1 MLKTEKKEDID
12 TKATHSKLTMISF
25 NLSGTMTQ
33 WVYASMG
40 FFVIFFY
47 ETVIGLNILYAMTAF
62 VLYSI
67 YNAINDPLMGYLM
80 GKLSA
85 PFEKTRHWKRFP
97 WIIISLLPW
106 LFSFLLIYA
115 VPLDWNPQVDAS
127 YNLPVFF
134 WMLISLCIYDTC
146 ISLFEVNTYSLFP
159 DKFPDIDERR
169 TSQSIG
175 TVLGL
180 LGTTLAAIIPPMFI
194 TKGVQASYR
203 TSSLVVFI
211 GGIIFFLL
219 SIPGLWEDK
228 QTIEQYKKRADTLD
242 REKPESF
249 LKAAKTVFK
258 FRSAIAR
265 FILTFGWQVA
275 VVQLQYSGTYV
286 VSFILDAEADT
297 LTLLLLPMILG
308 AIIAAPIW
316 LSISKKIND
325 NKKTVVY
332 GGLVMFIG
340 FVPMFFVA
348 DLIGWM
354 ISFFIFGL
362 GLASQW
368 NLENPIMGDIVDE
381 AAVTTK
387 KRQQGI
393 FYGYQSFFVRIGHSS
408 ILITIAIV
416 HILTGFEEGAPT
428 LAELKLVSPDWQ
440 LAVFGVRVH
449 AAIIPA
455 IILLI
460 CIFAFWKLYDLTPEK
475 IKANKEFLQEFGL

>member
-1 MLKTEKKEDID
+1 MLKTNTKEEKN
-12 TKATHSKLTMISF
+12 TSRSHSKLTMVSF
-25 NLSGTMTQ
+25 NLSGTLTQ

-47 ETVIGLNILYAMTAF
+47 ETVVGLDILYAMTAF
-62 VLYSI
+62 ILYSI
-67 YNAINDPLMGYLM
+67 YNAINDPMMGYIM
-80 GKLSA
+80 GRISA
-85 PFEKTRHWKRFP
+85 PFEKKRHWKRFP
-97 WIIISLLPW
+97 WIVISLIPW

-115 VPLDWNPQVDAS
+115 VPLEWNPQVDPS

-169 TSQSIG
+169 TSQGIG
-175 TVLGL
+175 TILGL
-180 LGTTLAAIIPPMFI
+180 FGTTLAAIIPPMFI

-203 TSSLVVFI
+203 TSSLVVFF
-211 GGIIFFLL
+211 GGILFFVL
-219 SIPGLWEDK
+219 SLPGLWEDK

-242 REKPESF
+242 KEKPESF
-249 LKAAKTVFK
+249 INAAKTVFQ
-258 FRSAIAR
+258 FNSAKAR
-265 FILTFGWQVA
+265 YILTFGWQVA
-275 VVQLQYSGTYV
+275 VVQLQYSATYIIAY
-286 VSFILDAEADT
+286 ILDAEADL

-308 AIIAAPIW
+308 AIIGAPIW
-316 LSISKKIND
+316 LKISKRIND

-332 GGLVMFIG
+332 GGMVMVIG
-340 FVPMFFVA
+340 FIPMFFVV
-348 DLIGWM
+348 DLVGWM
-354 ISFFIFGL
+354 ISFLIFGV
-362 GLASQW
+362 GLSSQW

-381 AAVTTK
+381 AAVVTK

-416 HILTGFEEGAPT
+416 HILTGFVEGAPT
-428 LAELKLVSPDWQ
+428 LDALKLVSPSWE
-440 LAVFGVRVH
+440 LAVFGVRIH

-455 IILLI
+455 VILAI
-460 CIFAFWKLYDLTPEK
+460 CLVLFWKIYDLTPEK
-475 IKANKEFLQEFGL
+475 IESNKEILKQYGL